1 MKQEMKHRLYRTSPA
16 ATRTQSR
23 GAGIKYLLA
32 GGSMLALVGMLV
44 DLRNMLQPPQLNS
57 NAMCEEVVQSQ
68 SVLSRHELASLLKIP
83 ERDSKET
90 VREIVNE
97 PYCRLPS
104 VEIRANVT
112 AEREAYPLEFDPQ
125 TWFVILYEGDEYAGY
140 SFVFRR

>member
-1 MKQEMKHRLYRTSPA
+1 
-16 ATRTQSR
+16 
-23 GAGIKYLLA
+23 
-32 GGSMLALVGMLV
+32 MLALVGMLV